1 MNILS
6 TNPTLK
12 NKLLEQLH
20 DPSKSV
26 CVTFTKVSGETRVM
40 RCTQSEALI
49 PANKHPVK
57 QEETGSSTVKR
68 VTSPDICRV
77 FDLDK
82 QEWRSF
88 KYDSVTQFEVV

>member
-1 MNILS
+1 MSILS

-20 DPSKSV
+20 DSTKSV

-40 RCTQSEALI
+40 RCTQSNSLI
-49 PANKHPVK
+49 PTEKHPK
-57 QEETGSSTVKR
+57 QEEAGGGTVKR
-68 VTSPDICRV
+68 VTSPDVCRV